1 MQRHPHILNSNN
13 AILLIVD
20 VQEAFRKF
28 IPDIA
33 QLTKSINML
42 ADGAELLD
50 VPVIVTEQYPKG
62 LGHTI
67 DEIASSVGQHEIFE
81 KSCFSCCGSDGFMSA
96 LSRSGRTQIIVTGIE
111 AHVCVNQTVHDLL
124 ANGYQTHLVIDAISS
139 RLPSN
144 KEIGVKKMLTAGA
157 VASGVELALL
167 KCLLRLAL
175 IHSKRSRSL
184 SNDRCRCLE

>member
-157 VASGVELALL
+157 VASGVELALFEML
-167 KCLLRLAL
+167 VASGTDTFKAVQKLV
-175 IHSKRSRSL
+175 K
-184 SNDRCRCLE
+184 